1 MICFKGEERM
11 MMRKLISSGVAVAGM
26 VMVMAGSSVAMAAS
40 SIDEG
45 KAIAFDKKK
54 GNCLACH
61 RIEGGR
67 MAGDIAPPILL
78 MKVRY
83 PDKKALRDQIW
94 DATAANP
101 NTVMPPFGR
110 HHILSDAEVDKVTDF
125 IYSL

>member
-1 MICFKGEERM
+1 MNKRNWF
-11 MMRKLISSGVAVAGM
+11 SGIMASAVVVSTLLSPVALADVVA
-26 VMVMAGSSVAMAAS
+26 
-40 SIDEG
+40 EG

-61 RIEGGR
+61 RIEGGA

-78 MKVRY
+78 MKIRY
-83 PDKKALRDQIW
+83 PDKAALRSQIW
-94 DATAANP
+94 DASAANP

-110 HHILSDAEVDKVTDF
+110 HNILSEEEINKVTEF

>member
-1 MICFKGEERM
+1 M

-125 IYSL
+125 IYSI